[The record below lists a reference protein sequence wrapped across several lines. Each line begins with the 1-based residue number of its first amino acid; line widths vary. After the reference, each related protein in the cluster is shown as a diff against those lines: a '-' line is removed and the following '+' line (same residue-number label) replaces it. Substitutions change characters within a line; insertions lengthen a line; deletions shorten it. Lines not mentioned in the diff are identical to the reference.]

1 MSNILD
7 LKSRMFYTPKS
18 QVNFTKKY
26 MEITMKKLSMGAA
39 IAIGIGIGTA
49 IGVAIDNIA
58 VGIGIGAA
66 LGVVFGMNAS
76 SKNDN
81 SR

>member
-1 MSNILD
+1 
-7 LKSRMFYTPKS
+7 
-18 QVNFTKKY
+18 

-39 IAIGIGIGTA
+39 TAIGIGIGTA

-81 SR
+81 SG